1 MKLTI
6 IYEDDLQDTKVETFK
21 CHTYHYDTLIE
32 VIEGY
37 LKGRVDRTREES

>member
-6 IYEDDLQDTKVETFK
+6 IYEDELQETKTKEYK
-21 CHTYHYDTLIE
+21 CHTFHYDTLIE

-37 LKGRVDRTREES
+37 LHGRVDRARE